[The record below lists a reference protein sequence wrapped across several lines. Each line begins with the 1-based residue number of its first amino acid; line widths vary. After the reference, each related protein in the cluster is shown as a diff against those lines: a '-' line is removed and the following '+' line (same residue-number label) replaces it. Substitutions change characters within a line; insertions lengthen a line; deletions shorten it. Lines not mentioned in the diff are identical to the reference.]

1 MGVTLS
7 MGVIRATVGRFDADS
22 TEWALTRRQAVALAA
37 IPVAIAAIGLSALP
51 FERVY
56 ALLANEDA
64 LVEWVQFLFVLAMI
78 VLSAMLAIALWR
90 QDHRWLALLYAVAAL
105 GAVFIAGEEV
115 SWGHRIVGFL
125 TPAELEDI
133 NKQGEANIHNVG
145 SILGLFN
152 LGVMVVSLAALV
164 LPVLRWTV
172 WRDRARSVAGY
183 VLIPPFALA
192 TAFAIPFAYRAVRLL
207 FLPDAGARTTKYAEF
222 AELCF
227 YFGLVV
233 FFLLA
238 RRSIQRS
245 GPPAPE
251 RPTADT

>member
-1 MGVTLS
+1 MGVLHA
-7 MGVIRATVGRFDADS
+7 IAARFDADNA
-22 TEWALTRRQAVALAA
+22 EWELTRRQAVVLAA
-37 IPVAIAAIGLSALP
+37 TPVAIAAIGLSALP

-64 LVEWVQFLFVLAMI
+64 LVEWVQFLFVLAMV
-78 VLSAMLAIALWR
+78 VLAVLLAIALWR
-90 QDHRWLALLYAVAAL
+90 QGHRWLALLYAVAAL
-105 GAVFIAGEEV
+105 GALFIAGEEV
-115 SWGHRIVGFL
+115 SWGQRILGFL

-133 NKQGEANIHNVG
+133 NKQGEANIHNIG

-152 LGVMVVSLAALV
+152 LGVMAVSLTALV
-164 LPVLRWTV
+164 LPILRWTA

-192 TAFAIPFAYRAVRLL
+192 TAFAIPFAYRALRLL
-207 FLPDAGARTTKYAEF
+207 FLPDAGARITKYAEF
-222 AELCF
+222 AELSF

-238 RRSIQRS
+238 RRAIRRS
-245 GPPAPE
+245 GTPAPE

>member
-1 MGVTLS
+1 MGVLHA
-7 MGVIRATVGRFDADS
+7 IAARFDADNG
-22 TEWALTRRQAVALAA
+22 EWELTRRQAVVLAA
-37 IPVAIAAIGLSALP
+37 TPVAIAAIGLSALP

-64 LVEWVQFLFVLAMI
+64 LVEWVQFLFVLAMV
-78 VLSAMLAIALWR
+78 VLAVLLAIALWR
-90 QDHRWLALLYAVAAL
+90 QGHRWLALLYAVAAL
-105 GAVFIAGEEV
+105 GALFIAGEEV
-115 SWGHRIVGFL
+115 SWGQRILGFL

-133 NKQGEANIHNVG
+133 NKQGEANIHNIG

-152 LGVMVVSLAALV
+152 LGVMAVSLTALV
-164 LPVLRWTV
+164 LPILRWTA

-192 TAFAIPFAYRAVRLL
+192 TAFAIPFAYRALRLL
-207 FLPDAGARTTKYAEF
+207 FLPDAGARITKYAEF
-222 AELCF
+222 AELSF

-238 RRSIQRS
+238 RRAIRRS
-245 GPPAPE
+245 GTPAPE